1 MSDTHTVEIIE
12 IEAVTRDVGRFVTT
26 RPEGYDFV
34 PGQATEVA
42 IARDGWK
49 DETRPFTFTSLPSD
63 SNLEFTIKIY
73 PERDGVTDRLAELEV
88 GEKLS
93 IGEPFGAIQYKGPG
107 TFIAGGA
114 GVTPFIAI
122 FRDLE
127 KNEKLDGN
135 RLLFSN
141 QTEDDV
147 ILAGEFK
154 RLFGDDALY
163 TVTEEDSATYESG
176 RIDKDFL
183 RKHVDDFDQ
192 HFYVCGPP
200 AMVDDVIGQLKD
212 LGADDD
218 KIVREE
224 AA

>member
-1 MSDTHTVEIIE
+1 MRNTCS
-12 IEAVTRDVGRFVTT
+12 
-26 RPEGYDFV
+26 
-34 PGQATEVA
+34 
-42 IARDGWK
+42 
-49 DETRPFTFTSLPSD
+49 
-63 SNLEFTIKIY
+63 
-73 PERDGVTDRLAELEV
+73 
-88 GEKLS
+88 
-93 IGEPFGAIQYKGPG
+93 
-107 TFIAGGA
+107 
-114 GVTPFIAI
+114 VTPFIAI